1 LHVDCQLPASLVLTV
16 LHPAIDDLG
25 PGRFMARVGPVVEA
39 IEQSRD
45 QLGALL
51 YESFR
56 TSSMTASIATVS
68 V

>member
-1 LHVDCQLPASLVLTV
+1 
-16 LHPAIDDLG
+16 
-25 PGRFMARVGPVVEA
+25 MARVGPVVEA